1 MILCTS
7 DRCLFFYFILS
18 ISNVSGNGII
28 LVCIF
33 FSLQFMNSL
42 KGSHELPKFG
52 QPCLCAFFWTEIH
65 SFHPILKKLCEPPQK
80 RLRTTYFNNELRGF
94 PGGAVVENLPAKAG
108 DTGYSPGL
116 GRSHMQRSD

>member
-7 DRCLFFYFILS
+7 DRCFFFYFILS

-28 LVCIF
+28 LVWIF
-33 FSLQFMNSL
+33 FSLEFMNSL

-65 SFHPILKKLCEPPQK
+65 SFHPILKKLCEHPQK
-80 RLRTTYFNNELRGF
+80 RLRTTYFSNELI
-94 PGGAVVENLPAKAG
+94 PSDSQQLVK
-108 DTGYSPGL
+108 TGSQKDCL
-116 GRSHMQRSD
+116 IILCWFCNICILHQ